1 MTRPIDPTKLTT
13 LMMDNHE
20 PASMYA
26 MLDQAMTLTMTGLN
40 DQLFADYLWN
50 GGEGPSQAE
59 RKTITDL
66 LGGEGTA
73 KSLLAIEDQLRR
85 QKAAHPDIRLML
97 IVEGIATPTPTGT
110 TTWYESRTNKRIMH
124 SGREFKLPLQTVYAW
139 TYQVSRFLEV
149 YFTPNMV
156 CTARMLTAFYKSDQK
171 ADHTTFERYLKVMDW
186 HPNPQVQGLINI
198 GSGIGEVRAKAL
210 IDKFGTVYNVM
221 RATPNELAQVEGVGM
236 ATAITFLRR
245 IGRPDV

>member
-20 PASMYA
+20 PASMYS

-66 LGGEGTA
+66 LGGTDP
-73 KSLLAIEDQLRR
+73 IEDQLRR

-124 SGREFKLPLQTVYAW
+124 AGREFKLPLQSIYAW
-139 TYQVSRFLEV
+139 KYQVSKFLEV
-149 YFTPNMV
+149 YFAPNMV

-171 ADHTTFERYLKVMDW
+171 AEHTTFERYLKVMDW

-210 IDKFGTVYNVM
+210 IDKFGTVWHVLK
-221 RATPNELAQVEGVGM
+221 ASPAELSVVEGIGIR
-236 ATAITFLRR
+236 TAQQLLRR
-245 IGRPDV
+245 VGRTDA